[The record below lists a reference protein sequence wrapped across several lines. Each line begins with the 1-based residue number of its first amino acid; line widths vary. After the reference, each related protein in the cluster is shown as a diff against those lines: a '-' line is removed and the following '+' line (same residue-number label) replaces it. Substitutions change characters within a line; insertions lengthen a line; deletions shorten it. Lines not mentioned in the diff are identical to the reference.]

1 MAFRVATRLSGGA
14 TYVWVSARAKN
25 ALRRISVL
33 GGIAAGVFVFAIIA
47 FVLVPKR
54 ASRSAQTVAAKIEAK
69 EDSSAP
75 LHSREVSR
83 RKIAIADSLLASVRR
98 RAQPAALLVDTFPP
112 AMIARRESLSI
123 SISRLGALIRRA
135 EETPLASAYRALA
148 SNVLVAGEPQIPQ
161 LLDSL
166 AAVER
171 DRSAYA
177 SIGAVD
183 PGYAALSSRAS
194 SIGRAIA
201 GVAALKRDR
210 LRAELNSIRP
220 VATVQPPPT
229 SFVDTLRY
237 LTDRAVALTQLE
249 TADAEIGKVRAQNL
263 RVDAQ
268 HDHAR
273 DLANLGAPPWAML
286 AAALVLAAALGF
298 AGSLAVEL
306 RRPHV
311 ADAREAEK
319 VSGERVLTV
328 IGPVTTVVE
337 RGRRQADASAP
348 PLIDVVSEAYRS
360 LYLHI
365 ASVGAGLPVVTV
377 TGDEHEIVGTVAS
390 NLAASAAYEARSAL
404 LVDVDASTCGI
415 AAVLRV
421 APDPGLS
428 GILSGRATWA
438 EAIKPTTIGRDR
450 PLDVL
455 TSGSRRAG
463 ILEPHV
469 TEAAKSEFLRLQ
481 KRYDFIII
489 AAPTSYVQRTETSVI
504 PSPEVLLTARVGH
517 TRLSTLKS
525 AAESLRGTN
534 MKIQG
539 IILWDAPFPHLEKK
553 EELVNATR
561 RGAAGLSESD
571 GTR

>member
-1 MAFRVATRLSGGA
+1 MAFRVAPRLAGGA
-14 TYVWVSARAKN
+14 TYLWVSARAKN

-33 GGIAAGVFVFAIIA
+33 GGIAAGVFVVAIIA
-47 FVLVPKR
+47 FVLVPRK
-54 ASRSAQTVAAKIEAK
+54 ASRTAEAVSARIEAK
-69 EDSSAP
+69 EDSSAFVIA
-75 LHSREVSR
+75 REASR
-83 RKIAIADSLLASVRR
+83 RKIAHADSLLSSARLK
-98 RAQPAALLVDTFPP
+98 AQPVTLSVDTFPP
-112 AMIARRESLSI
+112 AIIARRESLSV
-123 SISRLGALIRRA
+123 SISKLGALIRRS
-135 EETPLASAYRALA
+135 EESPLASSYRALA
-148 SNVLVAGEPQIPQ
+148 SNPLVAGESQIPQ

-171 DRSAYA
+171 DRAAYA

-194 SIGRAIA
+194 SIGRAITD
-201 GVAALKRDR
+201 VAAAKRDR
-210 LRAELNSIRP
+210 LRAELNAIRP
-220 VATVQPPPT
+220 PPPVQPAPGA
-229 SFVDTLRY
+229 FVDTLRY
-237 LTDRAVALTQLE
+237 LTDRAIALTQLQG
-249 TADAEIGKVRAQNL
+249 ADSAIAKVRAQNL

-268 HDHAR
+268 LDHAR

-298 AGSLAVEL
+298 AGSLALEL

-311 ADAREAEK
+311 ADAREAEQ
-319 VSGERVLTV
+319 VSGERVLAV
-328 IGPVTTVVE
+328 IGPAPTVVE
-337 RGRRQADASAP
+337 RARRQTDVGAP

-404 LVDVDASTCGI
+404 LVDVDASTCSV
-415 AAVLRV
+415 ASVLRV

-455 TSGSRRAG
+455 PSGSQRAG
-463 ILEPHV
+463 MLEPHV
-469 TEAAKSEFLRLQ
+469 TESAKSEFLRLQ

-489 AAPTSYVQRTETSVI
+489 AAPTSYVQRRETSVI
-504 PSPEVLLTARVGH
+504 PSPEVLLTARVGR
-517 TRLSTLKS
+517 TRLTTLKS
-525 AAESLRGTN
+525 AAESLRGTD

-561 RGAAGLSESD
+561 RSAVTE
-571 GTR
+571 

>member
-1 MAFRVATRLSGGA
+1 MAFRAAPRLAGGV
-14 TYVWVSARAKN
+14 TYLWVSARARN
-25 ALRRISVL
+25 ALRRIAVL
-33 GGIAAGVFVFAIIA
+33 GGIAGGVFVVAIIA
-47 FVLVPKR
+47 FVLVPRR
-54 ASRSAQTVAAKIEAK
+54 ASRSAHAVAATIEAK
-69 EDSSAP
+69 EDSSAAVNA
-75 LHSREVSR
+75 RESYR
-83 RKIAIADSLLASVRR
+83 RRIIAADSLLAAARR
-98 RAQPAALLVDTFPP
+98 VSHPVVLPIDTFPF
-112 AMIARRESLSI
+112 AIIARRESLSVAI
-123 SISRLGALIRRA
+123 SKLGALIQRA
-135 EETPLASAYRALA
+135 EDTPLASSYRALA
-148 SNVLVAGEPQIPQ
+148 SSPLVAGEPQIPQ

-166 AAVER
+166 VAVER
-171 DRSAYA
+171 DRAAYG
-177 SIGAVD
+177 SIGAID

-194 SIGRAIA
+194 NIGRSIT
-201 GVAALKRDR
+201 GVAAQKRDR

-220 VATVQPPPT
+220 APQPAQPT
-229 SFVDTLRY
+229 TAFVDTLRY
-237 LTDRAVALTQLE
+237 LTDRAVASTGMQS
-249 TADAEIGKVRAQNL
+249 ANAEIAKVRAQNL

-268 HDHAR
+268 LDHAR

-311 ADAREAEK
+311 ADAREAEQ

-328 IGPVTTVVE
+328 IGPAATVVE
-337 RGRRQADASAP
+337 RGRRQTDVGAP
-348 PLIDVVSEAYRS
+348 PLIDVVSEAYRT

-377 TGDEHEIVGTVAS
+377 TGDEPEIVGTVSS

-404 LVDVDASTCGI
+404 LVDVDATTCSV

-428 GILSGRATWA
+428 GVLSGTATWS

-455 TSGSRRAG
+455 PSGSKRAG
-463 ILEPHV
+463 MLEPHV
-469 TEAAKSEFLRLQ
+469 TEAAKDEFLRLQ

-489 AAPTSYVQRTETSVI
+489 AAPTSYVQRTATSVI

-517 TRLSTLKS
+517 TKLSTLKS

-539 IILWDAPFPHLEKK
+539 IILWDAPFPHLENKD
-553 EELVNATR
+553 ELVNATR
-561 RGAAGLSESD
+561 RGAQRAE
-571 GTR
+571 

>member
-1 MAFRVATRLSGGA
+1 MAFRVAPRLAGGA
-14 TYVWVSARAKN
+14 TYLWMSARARN
-25 ALRRISVL
+25 ALRRFAVL
-33 GGIAAGVFVFAIIA
+33 GGIAAGVFVIAIIA
-47 FVLVPKR
+47 FVLVPRR
-54 ASRSAQTVAAKIEAK
+54 ASRSAQAVTAKIEAK
-69 EDSSAP
+69 EDSSPAVIA
-75 LHSREVSR
+75 RETFR
-83 RKIAIADSLLASVRR
+83 RKVTTADSLLAAARR
-98 RAQPAALLVDTFPP
+98 VSHPVALPVDTFPF
-112 AMIARRESLSI
+112 ATIARRESLSVAI
-123 SISRLGALIRRA
+123 AKLGGLIQRA
-135 EETPLASAYRALA
+135 EETPLATSYRMLA
-148 SNVLVAGEPQIPQ
+148 SSPLLAGEPQIPQ

-166 AAVER
+166 IAVER
-171 DRSAYA
+171 DRAAYG
-177 SIGAVD
+177 SIGAID

-194 SIGRAIA
+194 NIGRAITS
-201 GVAALKRDR
+201 VAAQKRDR

-220 VATVQPPPT
+220 APVPSQPAAA
-229 SFVDTLRY
+229 FVDTLRY
-237 LTDRAVALTQLE
+237 LTERAVAVSGIE
-249 TADAEIGKVRAQNL
+249 GADAEIAKVRAQNH

-268 HDHAR
+268 LDHAR

-298 AGSLAVEL
+298 AGSLALEL

-311 ADAREAEK
+311 ADAREAEQ

-328 IGPVTTVVE
+328 IGPATTVVE
-337 RGRRQADASAP
+337 RARRQTDVGAP
-348 PLIDVVSEAYRS
+348 PLIDVVSEAYRT

-377 TGDEHEIVGTVAS
+377 TGDEPEIVGTVAS

-404 LVDVDASTCGI
+404 LVDVDATTCSV

-428 GILSGRATWA
+428 GILSGKATWA

-455 TSGSRRAG
+455 PSGSKRAG
-463 ILEPHV
+463 MLEPHV

-489 AAPTSYVQRTETSVI
+489 AAPTSYVQRTATSVI

-539 IILWDAPFPHLEKK
+539 IILWEAPFPHLENKD
-553 EELVNATR
+553 ELVNATR
-561 RGAAGLSESD
+561 RSTPRAE
-571 GTR
+571 

>member
-1 MAFRVATRLSGGA
+1 MAFRAAPRLAGGA
-14 TYVWVSARAKN
+14 TYLWVSARARN
-25 ALRRISVL
+25 ALRRTAVL

-47 FVLVPKR
+47 FVLVPRR
-54 ASRSAQTVAAKIEAK
+54 ATRSAQTVAASIEAK
-69 EDSSAP
+69 HDSTPA
-75 LHSREVSR
+75 LISREGYR
-83 RKIAIADSLLASVRR
+83 RRIANADSLLAAAR
-98 RAQPAALLVDTFPP
+98 RASHPAPLPQDTFPF
-112 AMIARRESLSI
+112 ATIARRESLSVEI
-123 SISRLGALIRRA
+123 SKLGGLIQRA
-135 EETPLASAYRALA
+135 EESPLASSYRMLA
-148 SNVLVAGEPQIPQ
+148 SSPLVAGEPQIPP

-171 DRSAYA
+171 DRAAYG
-177 SIGAVD
+177 SIGAID

-194 SIGRAIA
+194 NIGRAITD
-201 GVAALKRDR
+201 VAVQKRDR
-210 LRAELNSIRP
+210 LKAELNSIRP
-220 VATVQPPPT
+220 PSVAPPPT
-229 SFVDTLRY
+229 TAFVDTLRY
-237 LTDRAVALTQLE
+237 LTDRAAAIVGYQEANAQI
-249 TADAEIGKVRAQNL
+249 AKVRAQNL
-263 RVDAQ
+263 HVDAELA
-268 HDHAR
+268 HAR

-298 AGSLAVEL
+298 AGSLAIEL

-311 ADAREAEK
+311 ADAREAEQ

-328 IGPVTTVVE
+328 IGPATTVVE
-337 RGRRQADASAP
+337 RGRRQADVGAP
-348 PLIDVVSEAYRS
+348 PLIDVVSEAYRT

-365 ASVGAGLPVVTV
+365 ASVGAGLPVVTI
-377 TGDEHEIVGTVAS
+377 TGDEPEVVGTVAS

-404 LVDVDASTCGI
+404 LVDVDATTCSV

-428 GILSGRATWA
+428 GVLSGNATWA

-455 TSGSRRAG
+455 PSGSKRAG
-463 ILEPHV
+463 MLEPHV
-469 TEAAKSEFLRLQ
+469 TESAKGEFLRLQ

-489 AAPTSYVQRTETSVI
+489 AAPTSYVQRTATSVI

-517 TRLSTLKS
+517 TRLTTLKS
-525 AAESLRGTN
+525 AADSLRGTN

-539 IILWDAPFPHLEKK
+539 IILWDAPFPQLENK

-561 RGAAGLSESD
+561 RGATRSD
-571 GTR
+571 

>member
-1 MAFRVATRLSGGA
+1 MAFRAAPRLAGGA
-14 TYVWVSARAKN
+14 TYLWVSARASN
-25 ALRRISVL
+25 AMRRLAVL

-47 FVLVPKR
+47 FVLVPRR
-54 ASRSAQTVAAKIEAK
+54 ASRSAQAVAATIEAK
-69 EDSSAP
+69 ADSGAAVRV
-75 LHSREVSR
+75 REGYR
-83 RKIAIADSLLASVRR
+83 RKVAAADSLIAAARR
-98 RAQPAALLVDTFPP
+98 VSHPVSLPLDTFPF
-112 AMIARRESLSI
+112 ATIARRESLSVAI
-123 SISRLGALIRRA
+123 SKLGALIQRA
-135 EETPLASAYRALA
+135 EETPLASSYRMLA
-148 SNVLVAGEPQIPQ
+148 SSALVAGEPQIPQ

-171 DRSAYA
+171 DRAAYG
-177 SIGAVD
+177 SIGAID

-194 SIGRAIA
+194 NIGRAITS
-201 GVAALKRDR
+201 VAVQKRDR
-210 LRAELNSIRP
+210 LRAELTAIRP
-220 VATVQPPPT
+220 APLPSQPSR

-237 LTDRAVALTQLE
+237 LTDRA
-249 TADAEIGKVRAQNL
+249 TAITGMQSANAEIAKVRAQNL

-268 HDHAR
+268 LEHAR

-306 RRPHV
+306 RRPHI
-311 ADAREAEK
+311 ADAREAEQ

-328 IGPVTTVVE
+328 IGPATTVVE
-337 RGRRQADASAP
+337 RARRQTDVGAP
-348 PLIDVVSEAYRS
+348 PLIDVVSEAYRT

-377 TGDEHEIVGTVAS
+377 TGEEPEIVGTVAS

-404 LVDVDASTCGI
+404 LVDLDATTCSV

-421 APDPGLS
+421 APDPGLA
-428 GILSGRATWA
+428 GILSGSATWA

-455 TSGSRRAG
+455 PSGSKRAG
-463 ILEPHV
+463 MLEPHV
-469 TEAAKSEFLRLQ
+469 TESAKSEFQRLQ

-517 TRLSTLKS
+517 TRLTTLKS

-539 IILWDAPFPHLEKK
+539 IILWDAPFPHLENK

-561 RGAAGLSESD
+561 RGA
-571 GTR
+571 TRAE